1 MKKLADLTV
10 TEFTAL
16 LASDAP
22 APGGGS
28 AAALEGAIGAAL
40 TAMVCG
46 LTKGKKKFAEFNDLA
61 VEAEVKALA
70 LKDRFID
77 VMDRDT
83 EAFNVVSAAF
93 GMPKATDEE
102 KAARSAA
109 IQKGLEGCTATP
121 FEMMEIAVE
130 TLELTDSILGKS
142 NDSAASDL
150 GVSALSLRA
159 AIQGAWLNVLIN
171 IGSLKNKELAADYH
185 AKGEAMLAKALPLAD
200 KIYETVLA
208 AM

>member
-121 FEMMEIAVE
+121 FEMMEIALE

-159 AIQGAWLNVLIN
+159 AVQGAWLNVLIN
-171 IGSLKNKELAADYH
+171 IGSLKNKELAEDYRV
-185 AKGEAMLAKALPLAD
+185 KGEALLAKALPLAD
-200 KIYETVLA
+200 KIYAEVVTML
-208 AM
+208 

>member
-1 MKKLADLTV
+1 MKLADLKV
-10 TEFTAL
+10 TEFVDL

-61 VEAEVKALA
+61 VETEVKALA
-70 LKDRFID
+70 LKDRFVD

-93 GMPKATDEE
+93 GMPKETDEE

-121 FEMMEIAVE
+121 FEMMEIALE

-159 AIQGAWLNVLIN
+159 AVQGAWLNVLIN
-171 IGSLKNKELAADYH
+171 IGSLKNKELAEDYRV
-185 AKGEAMLAKALPLAD
+185 KGEALLAKALPLAD

>member
-1 MKKLADLTV
+1 MKLADLKV
-10 TEFTAL
+10 TEFIDL

-70 LKDRFID
+70 LKDRFVD

-93 GMPKATDEE
+93 GMPKETDEE

-121 FEMMEIAVE
+121 FEMMEIALE

-171 IGSLKNKELAADYH
+171 IGSLKNKELAEDYRV
-185 AKGEAMLAKALPLAD
+185 KGEALLAKALPLAD
-200 KIYETVLA
+200 KIYAEVLT
-208 AM
+208 MV

>member
-1 MKKLADLTV
+1 MKKLAELTV
-10 TEFTAL
+10 AEFADL

-61 VEAEVKALA
+61 VETEVKALA
-70 LKDRFID
+70 LKDRFVD

-93 GMPKATDEE
+93 GMPKETDEE

-121 FEMMEIAVE
+121 FEMMEIALE

-159 AIQGAWLNVLIN
+159 AVQGAWLNVLIN
-171 IGSLKNKELAADYH
+171 IGSLKNKELAEDYR
-185 AKGEAMLAKALPLAD
+185 AKGEAILAKALPLAD
-200 KIYETVLA
+200 KIYAEVVTML
-208 AM
+208 

>member
-1 MKKLADLTV
+1 MKLADLKV
-10 TEFTAL
+10 TEFIDL

-61 VEAEVKALA
+61 VETEVKALA
-70 LKDRFID
+70 LKDRFVD

-93 GMPKATDEE
+93 GMPKETDEE

-171 IGSLKNKELAADYH
+171 IGSLKNKELAEDYR
-185 AKGEAMLAKALPLAD
+185 AKGEAILAKALPLAD

>member
-1 MKKLADLTV
+1 MKLADLKV
-10 TEFTAL
+10 TEFIDL

-70 LKDRFID
+70 LKDRFVD

-93 GMPKATDEE
+93 GMPKETDEE

-171 IGSLKNKELAADYH
+171 IGSLKNKELAEDYRV
-185 AKGEAMLAKALPLAD
+185 KGEALLAKALPLAD
-200 KIYETVLA
+200 KIYAEVVTML
-208 AM
+208 

>member
-1 MKKLADLTV
+1 MKLADLKV
-10 TEFTAL
+10 TEFVDL

-70 LKDRFID
+70 LKDRFVD

-93 GMPKATDEE
+93 GMPKETDEE

-171 IGSLKNKELAADYH
+171 IGSLKNQERAEDYRV
-185 AKGEAMLAKALPLAD
+185 KGEALLAKALPLAD
-200 KIYETVLA
+200 KIYAEVVTML
-208 AM
+208 

>member
-1 MKKLADLTV
+1 MKLADLKV
-10 TEFTAL
+10 TEFIDL

-61 VEAEVKALA
+61 VETEVKALA
-70 LKDRFID
+70 LKDRFVD

-93 GMPKATDEE
+93 GMPKETDEE

-121 FEMMEIAVE
+121 FEMMEIALE

-159 AIQGAWLNVLIN
+159 AVQGAWLNVLIN
-171 IGSLKNKELAADYH
+171 IGSLKNKELAEDYRV
-185 AKGEAMLAKALPLAD
+185 KGEALLAKALPLAD
-200 KIYETVLA
+200 KIYAEVLT
-208 AM
+208 MV